1 MENKKKYNVL
11 FALLCLLIL
20 NVRIQYLNLDF
31 IDSLVGVCQAFEE
44 DKIVVDYIDV
54 KADTYYIEAVIRN
67 YENNII
73 YAINENDFSC
83 VEGYLL
89 PNSDLYKSQ
98 KRLISYLNSKK
109 IKEELNNYS
118 IEDIVENKDGFY
130 KVYVYENIDIIY
142 PDGRKVT
149 KEYYWIYTV
158 VPYKMPKKLRMSSE
172 IDYRLSKIE
181 KWNKK

>member
-83 VEGYLL
+83 VVNANIKLIHFWG
-89 PNSDLYKSQ
+89 
-98 KRLISYLNSKK
+98 KR
-109 IKEELNNYS
+109 
-118 IEDIVENKDGFY
+118 
-130 KVYVYENIDIIY
+130 
-142 PDGRKVT
+142 
-149 KEYYWIYTV
+149 
-158 VPYKMPKKLRMSSE
+158 
-172 IDYRLSKIE
+172 
-181 KWNKK
+181 